1 MSPTYSLRHMS
12 RVSPGRGN
20 KTLRFPVTKLSMSD
34 KRVKIV
40 LDTVETEEDNIE
52 KVLSDEHFKKISY

>member
-1 MSPTYSLRHMS
+1 MS

-52 KVLSDEHFKKISY
+52 NVMSDEHFESR

>member
-1 MSPTYSLRHMS
+1 MS

-52 KVLSDEHFKKISY
+52 KVLSDEHFKKISYQAKL